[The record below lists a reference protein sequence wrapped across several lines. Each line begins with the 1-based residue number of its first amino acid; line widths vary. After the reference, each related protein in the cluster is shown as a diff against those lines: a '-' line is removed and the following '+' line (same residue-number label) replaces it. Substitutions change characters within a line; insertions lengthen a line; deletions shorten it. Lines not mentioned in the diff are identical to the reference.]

1 MRCGATWYDSPAA
14 HNGADVIILGAF
26 GCGAFMND
34 PVILAK
40 AYQKVVQEF
49 AHAFK
54 VIHFAVFC
62 GKKDSESY
70 TTFSAMLGW

>member
-1 MRCGATWYDSPAA
+1 
-14 HNGADVIILGAF
+14 
-26 GCGAFMND
+26 MND
-34 PVILAK
+34 PVIVAK

-70 TTFSAMLGW
+70 TNFRAMLGW